1 MSLIHRRSLLALLV
15 VCSATCVNPAEQQR
29 AIRAAVAL
37 ALAMEPGSAVSGV
50 PFAVQPVVE
59 IRDSSN
65 TLVAESA
72 ADVTASIAFGSG
84 VLSGTTTVKAV
95 NGVATFTDL
104 TVDGIGTQI
113 MTFSADGL
121 NGATSTAF
129 TVGLSPTTPRIPTA
143 LTLQTQPAG
152 AVTGLPFSIQPV
164 VHILDQAGVVIDTGV
179 NSVLAVTAT
188 RTSGSGTLSGTT
200 TVNAAAGV
208 AAFTDLQID
217 GTGQQVLTFSI
228 ASPTL
233 QVQSNAV
240 NVTAVPAGPAAQLA
254 IVAQPSN
261 ATSGVNFASAP
272 VVELRDA
279 AGALS
284 TSNATV
290 TATIASGT
298 GTLAGITTV
307 TGMRSSRP

>member
-1 MSLIHRRSLLALLV
+1 
-15 VCSATCVNPAEQQR
+15 
-29 AIRAAVAL
+29 
-37 ALAMEPGSAVSGV
+37 MEPGSAVSGV

-152 AVTGLPFSIQPV
+152 AVTGLPFAIQPV

-200 TVNAAAGV
+200 T
-208 AAFTDLQID
+208 
-217 GTGQQVLTFSI
+217 
-228 ASPTL
+228 
-233 QVQSNAV
+233 
-240 NVTAVPAGPAAQLA
+240 
-254 IVAQPSN
+254 
-261 ATSGVNFASAP
+261 
-272 VVELRDA
+272 
-279 AGALS
+279 
-284 TSNATV
+284 
-290 TATIASGT
+290 
-298 GTLAGITTV
+298 
-307 TGMRSSRP
+307 